1 MERERVLEEPG
12 DIDDDLDATPTYR
25 TGQEAFS
32 GQRTVKYWNFK
43 LVFHKFKFNFN
54 LNINMR

>member
-32 GQRTVKYWNFK
+32 GQRTVKY
-43 LVFHKFKFNFN
+43 
-54 LNINMR
+54 